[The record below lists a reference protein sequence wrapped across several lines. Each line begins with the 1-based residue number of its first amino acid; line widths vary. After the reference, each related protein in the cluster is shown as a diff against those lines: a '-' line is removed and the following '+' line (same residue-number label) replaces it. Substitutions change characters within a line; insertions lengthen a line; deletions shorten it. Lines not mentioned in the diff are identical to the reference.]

1 MTTAHTNGATEIPGR
16 DAFEEMAKYGIKR
29 VSIEYFYFG
38 AYGYVDLKDAIAQ
51 AKREAPP
58 GRVDRGSFS
67 RR

>member
-1 MTTAHTNGATEIPGR
+1 MTTAHMNGATEIPGPE
-16 DAFEEMAKYGIKR
+16 AFDEMAKYGIKR

-58 GRVDRGSFS
+58 GRVGRSSFS